1 MIHSIFNLDLD
12 SPTPTDHKEIILGAG
27 CFWGV
32 ERRLW
37 NLQGVRLT
45 SVGYAGGTSI
55 NPSYEEVCYG
65 STGHAEVVKVVFD
78 PVEISLKEILISF
91 WEMHD
96 PTQGMRQGNDI
107 GSQYRSVIYTN
118 NEEDL
123 NLARTTL
130 ETYQQEISRAGFGPI
145 TTELKVLNDYY
156 LAEEYHQQYLQKNPN
171 GYCGIG
177 GIGCSFPEQ

>member
-12 SPTPTDHKEIILGAG
+12 SPTPEGHKEIFLGAG

-55 NPSYEEVCYG
+55 NPSYEEVCSG

-78 PVEISLKEILISF
+78 PLEITLKEILISF

-123 NLARTTL
+123 NLAKSTL

>member
-12 SPTPTDHKEIILGAG
+12 SPTPEGLKEIILGAG

-55 NPSYEEVCYG
+55 NPSYEEVCSG

-78 PVEISLKEILISF
+78 PLEISLKEILISF

-123 NLARTTL
+123 NLAKSTL
-130 ETYQQEISRAGFGPI
+130 ETYQQEISKAGFGPI
-145 TTELKVLNDYY
+145 TTELKVLNNYY

>member
-1 MIHSIFNLDLD
+1 MIHTIFKLDLD
-12 SPTPTDHKEIILGAG
+12 SPTPEGYKEIILGAG

-55 NPSYEEVCYG
+55 NPSYEEVCSG

-78 PVEISLKEILISF
+78 PLEITLKEILISF

-123 NLARTTL
+123 NLAKATL

-145 TTELKVLNDYY
+145 TTELKVLNNYY

>member
-1 MIHSIFNLDLD
+1 MIHSIFNLDLN
-12 SPTPTDHKEIILGAG
+12 SPTPDGLKEIILGAG

-32 ERRLW
+32 ERQLW

-45 SVGYAGGTSI
+45 SVGYAGGTLI
-55 NPSYEEVCYG
+55 NPLYEEVCSG
-65 STGHAEVVKVVFD
+65 STGHAEVVRVVFD
-78 PVEISLKEILISF
+78 PLEISLKEILISF

-123 NLARTTL
+123 NLAKSTL
-130 ETYQQEISRAGFGPI
+130 ETYQQEISKAGFGPI
-145 TTELKVLNDYY
+145 TTELKVLNNYY